1 MNLPHFLGVDK
12 IHLITFNVTNTMATK
27 ITLRHI
33 TRELFHPCIRLSVAD
48 DQKKFVASNMYSL
61 AQAKTNPLLHPFAIY
76 GEEVIGKDLEA
87 EDVMR
92 GFVMYQL
99 MGGVGFIMRLMID
112 QRFQGQGYGTATMK
126 EVIRRLKMTPETEL
140 IATSV
145 HKENPRTLEFY
156 KRLGFTIFTKETDVE
171 IYVKLDWER

>member
-1 MNLPHFLGVDK
+1 M
-12 IHLITFNVTNTMATK
+12 TK

-33 TRELFHPCIRLSVAD
+33 TRELFHPCIKLSVAD
-48 DQKKFVASNMYSL
+48 DQKKFVASNLYSL

-76 GEEVIGKDLEA
+76 GEEVIGRSIEA
-87 EDVMR
+87 EDEMR

-99 MGGVGFIMRLMID
+99 MEGVGFIMRLMVD
-112 QRFQGQGYGTATMK
+112 QRFQGQGYGEAAMK
-126 EVIRRLKMTPETEL
+126 EVLHRLQMNPETEF

-156 KRLGFTIFTKETDVE
+156 KRLGFTIFIKETDIE
-171 IYVKLDWER
+171 IYLKLDWER